1 MTAPRSPADQAA
13 AWLVRRDRGL
23 TPTEQDEFLQW
34 LAADPRHG
42 EALAREQR
50 TWRELDGLA
59 EWRPEHATE
68 PNPDLLARP
77 VGMGERGSRRKFRL
91 APIGLAAAAAVA
103 LGIFVLR
110 PGAPAPVA
118 ATAAT
123 PGAVIASAYEQ
134 RILEDGSLAEL
145 NRGAAIRVQFSAGER
160 RVLLLRGE
168 AHFTVKPQTG
178 RPFVVEA
185 RGVEARALGTA
196 FQVRLGDQA
205 VEVLVTAGRVQVAPP
220 VSADSGVAPSA
231 QGETGMPVV
240 AAGER
245 IVVPLA
251 DAGPAPQAVPV
262 SADELARALAWQ
274 PKLLEFSAAP
284 LEQVLA
290 EFNHRNAVQLVLA
303 DPALARL
310 PIVASF
316 RSDNVEGFVRLLEV
330 TANVTAE
337 RRDGTILLRPKRSP

>member
-1 MTAPRSPADQAA
+1 MTAPRSFADQAA

-23 TPTEQDEFLQW
+23 TPAEQDEFLQW

-42 EALAREQR
+42 EALAREQQ

-77 VGMGERGSRRKFRL
+77 ARVGRRGARRKFWL
-91 APIGLAAAAAVA
+91 APITLAAAAAVA
-103 LGIFVLR
+103 LGTFVLR
-110 PGAPAPVA
+110 PGPP
-118 ATAAT
+118 ATATAT
-123 PGAVIASAYEQ
+123 EAAPGAAIASAYEQ
-134 RILEDGSLAEL
+134 RVLEDGSLAEL
-145 NRGAAIRVQFSAGER
+145 NRGAAIRVRFTAGER
-160 RVLLLRGE
+160 RVRLLRGE
-168 AHFTVKPQTG
+168 AHFTVKSQAG

-185 RGVEARALGTA
+185 GGVEARALGTA
-196 FQVRLGDQA
+196 FQVRLGDRA

-220 VSADSGVAPSA
+220 ASAEAGSAPNA
-231 QGETGMPVV
+231 PDAAAMPVV
-240 AAGER
+240 GAGER

-251 DAGPAPQAVPV
+251 ETGPAPQARPV

-274 PKLLEFSAAP
+274 PRLLEFSAAP

-290 EFNHRNAVQLVLA
+290 EFNRHNTVQLVLA

-310 PIVASF
+310 PVVASF

-330 TANVTAE
+330 TAHVTAE
-337 RRDGTILLRPKRSP
+337 RQGGTIVLCTKRAP